1 MNKFTKWQLFSIKM
15 IFFSNLT
22 ILNETSWF
30 AQLVTTI
37 SLRWITLF
45 ISQQPTTNTDVEH
58 LRKVQTRLAL
68 WIFNIFSNVSKM
80 HRKCLQVIA
89 NLWYL
94 PLQTITNTITIVWN
108 VWHTID
114 LFVSLHVWCN
124 VQIIWQHE
132 TIQNVEFYMKSKSF
146 WIGIKSKLLIQSF
159 QL

>member
-1 MNKFTKWQLFSIKM
+1 MPAKQKGKCQC
-15 IFFSNLT
+15 
-22 ILNETSWF
+22 
-30 AQLVTTI
+30 
-37 SLRWITLF
+37 TL
-45 ISQQPTTNTDVEH
+45 P
-58 LRKVQTRLAL
+58 RLCKDRYAL
-68 WIFNIFSNVSKM
+68 WNLQPFFINLETFWKAVLESEKNLSPVIDYHTYYRKQKR
-80 HRKCLQVIA
+80 RKCLQMIA

-146 WIGIKSKLLIQSF
+146 WKARKNKLLIQSF